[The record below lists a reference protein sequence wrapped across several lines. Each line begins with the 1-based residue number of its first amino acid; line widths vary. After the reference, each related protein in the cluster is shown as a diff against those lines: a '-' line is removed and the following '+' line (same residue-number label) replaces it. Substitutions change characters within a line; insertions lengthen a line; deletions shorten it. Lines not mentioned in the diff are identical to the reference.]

1 MIRMI
6 GLRAAMNQI
15 INHMHKAA
23 VVSFCTLVMLS
34 SLGVA
39 HAKTV
44 ALVYD
49 DSQSMAHNKRW
60 NPANYA
66 MQIITALMDD
76 QDTLW
81 LVRMSAPFEANAYRG
96 VAGIEG
102 LLRNLKRM
110 GDLAKAGTP
119 YPSLRTAIDKLP
131 EGPREENWLIV
142 VTDADGFSDFDEGKA
157 QKDIEDAVAKKRA
170 HVAFLLIENPG
181 NNPGSSVVDFWV
193 KNGQAFRI
201 DAPSASDIPGE
212 MEKLATLLA
221 HSAGQG
227 GLSDVRSGN
236 EIVVS
241 SQFPLRRLTVLRQD
255 DLPGSLDSASHTKQ
269 PNLQIRQLV
278 AQAQE
283 PLRGT
288 PSRARIYH
296 MRAGQ
301 VMDPGKDAIRLQF
314 DAPTEHMHYKL
325 IPDVAARFEVVLKDD
340 HGKPIQRDAN
350 GYYSFC
356 LGTEIQVEARLLDD
370 SGKPITLGRND
381 LASFDV
387 GINQSPGKM
396 TIDSKQERFVVKL
409 KPTGDVGLTAHAK
422 YPGYFHLL
430 GEPMQLHPGSC
441 AKDIRTF
448 VKSGLDTEGV
458 WMSPLDAIKAASFVH
473 LTATVDGRAI
483 TAEEFARW
491 RLHDNSGYL
500 DVEKQG
506 TDWLIRPRSA
516 CCAYFWSRPDVGLTS
531 VKLMLESDRSVD
543 RITLP
548 PDIKFNLTS
557 PETRLRQV
565 WWLACPYVVWIGTL
579 IGLWWVWRVMK
590 KERFGPKAKLWVNEP
605 ERKYTY
611 TVKLRAKSNWFLRWF
626 WPSAREQARVDGMT
640 LYPVGRKGRAI
651 IVSGKSLG
659 EHHEIDGWLYDEVRK
674 DRGNPQPDARVLD
687 GGEIGLLKP
696 HPTRFD
702 KYTRRYRYTA
712 TASQIPQDW

>member
-1 MIRMI
+1 MIRVM
-6 GLRAAMNQI
+6 GLRSSLNQI
-15 INHMHKAA
+15 ANQTQKAA
-23 VVSFCTLVMLS
+23 VVIFCSLAMLS
-34 SLGVA
+34 FPGVA
-39 HAKTV
+39 LAKTV

-49 DSQSMAHNKRW
+49 DSSSMAQNKRW

-76 QDTLW
+76 HDTLW
-81 LVRMSAPFEANAYRG
+81 LVRMSDPYEADAYLG
-96 VAGIEG
+96 VAGIDG

-110 GDLAKAGTP
+110 GNLAKAGTP

-131 EGPREENWLIV
+131 VGPQEENWLIV
-142 VTDADGFSDFDEGKA
+142 VTDAESFSDFDEGKA
-157 QKDIEDAVAKKRA
+157 RKDIEDAVAKKRA
-170 HVAFLLIENPG
+170 HVAFLLIENAG
-181 NNPGSSVVDFWV
+181 NNEGTNVVDFWV
-193 KNGQAFRI
+193 KNGQAIRI
-201 DAPSASDIPGE
+201 DAPSAADIPGE

-227 GLSDVRSGN
+227 GVSDARSGN

-241 SQFPLRRLTVLRQD
+241 TLFPLRRLTVLRQD
-255 DLPGSLDSASHTKQ
+255 DLPGALSSASHTRQ
-269 PNLQIRQLV
+269 PNLQVRQLV
-278 AQAQE
+278 AQAQQ
-283 PLRGT
+283 PLRGA
-288 PSRARIYH
+288 PSRARISH

-314 DAPTEHMHYKL
+314 DAPTEHMRYKL

-340 HGKPIQRDAN
+340 HGNPIQRDAK
-350 GYYSFC
+350 GYYNFC
-356 LGTEIQVEARLLDD
+356 EGSEIQIEGRLLDD
-370 SGKPITLGRND
+370 SGKPITVGRND

-387 GINQSPGKM
+387 SINQPPGRM
-396 TIDSKQERFVVKL
+396 SIDSKQERFTVKL
-409 KPTGDVGLTAHAK
+409 KPTGDIGLTAHAK

-430 GEPMQLHPGSC
+430 GEPMQLHQGSC
-441 AKDIRTF
+441 AKDIRAF

-458 WMSPLDAIKAASFVH
+458 WMSPLDAIKAAPFVH

-506 TDWLIRPRSA
+506 TDWLIRPRST

-548 PDIKFNLTS
+548 PEIRFNLTS

-565 WWLACPYVVWIGTL
+565 WWQACPYVTWIGLL
-579 IGLWWVWRVMK
+579 IALWWLRRLML

-611 TVKLRAKSNWFLRWF
+611 PVKLRAKSSWVLRWF
-626 WPSAREQARVDGMT
+626 WPSAREQALVGGMT
-640 LYPVGRKGRAI
+640 LYPVGGKGHAI

-687 GGEIGLLKP
+687 GGEIGLLNP
-696 HPTRFD
+696 HPTRFE
-702 KYTRRYRYTA
+702 KFTRRYRYTA